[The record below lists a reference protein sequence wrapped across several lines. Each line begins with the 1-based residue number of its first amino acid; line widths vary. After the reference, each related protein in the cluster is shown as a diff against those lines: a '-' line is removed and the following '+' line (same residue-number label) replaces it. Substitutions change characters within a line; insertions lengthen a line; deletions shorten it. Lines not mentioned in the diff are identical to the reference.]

1 MSYHE
6 KEDYYKKSDG
16 KYPQPDSSRHY
27 PGTEAPYD
35 KDLLSEITFDGD
47 PGNRTCFE
55 IMACERHV
63 NKEFKVSLPVSI
75 RPIVMPQKPDVECLG
90 DVEVHP
96 GFRRCRRPRDVIRF
110 TVSQDISVKI
120 PIQYRTKT
128 CYGRECIEETDD
140 PGVDCEE

>member
-6 KEDYYKKSDG
+6 KADYPKKLDG
-16 KYPQPDSSRHY
+16 KYPDVDISRRY
-27 PGTEAPYD
+27 SNAEEQYD
-35 KDLLSEITFDGD
+35 KDPLNETLFEGD

-55 IMACERHV
+55 IVACERHV

-75 RPIVMPQKPDVECLG
+75 RPIVTPQKPDVECLG
-90 DVEVHP
+90 DVEVQP

-128 CYGRECIEETDD
+128 CFGRECVEETDD
-140 PGVDCEE
+140 LGGDSED